1 MREVY
6 RTMRRMFLLDRFEMI
21 DETAGEAGGTLMVH
35 EDISLGQSRVAL
47 LPTGQA
53 GLGGQLVVGLTV
65 HVLRPNLDVSRV
77 DPRAR
82 RFGGVESEGNSSNL
96 WKSAVQFGPLGH
108 SVLQSL
114 VNLRS
119 FDVDQNQGVNHR

>member
-21 DETAGEAGGTLMVH
+21 DESAGKAGSTLMVH
-35 EDISLGQSRVAL
+35 EDISLGQGGVSL
-47 LPTGQA
+47 LPTGQT

-65 HVLRPNLDVSRV
+65 HVFCPDFDVSRV
-77 DPRAR
+77 DPRPWG
-82 RFGGVESEGNSSNL
+82 FCGVECEGNSSDL
-96 WKSAVQFGPLGH
+96 RKSAVQFGPLGH

-114 VNLRS
+114 VNLSS